1 MSESGEPRMVEV
13 FAGTAWEAALVKSL
27 MDNAEITAFLKDE
40 IRGTTMPW
48 QVEAG
53 GFFAVKVL
61 VSSDDLSL
69 AREVVADF
77 EANRKSDDA

>member
-1 MSESGEPRMVEV
+1 MNESKQTRMVEV

-27 MDNAEITAFLKDE
+27 MDNAEIRAFMKDE

-53 GFFAVKVL
+53 GFFAVKVM
-61 VSSDDLSL
+61 VSSDDLQL
-69 AREVVADF
+69 AQQVVADF
-77 EANRKSDDA
+77 EANRKSDEA

>member
-1 MSESGEPRMVEV
+1 MKESNQTRMVEV

-27 MDNAEITAFLKDE
+27 MDNAEIPAFMKDE

-53 GFFAVKVL
+53 GFFAVKVMVL
-61 VSSDDLSL
+61 SDDLQM
-69 AREVVADF
+69 AQEVVADF
-77 EANRKSDDA
+77 NANRKSDEA